1 MKKKANLFSFGFEH
15 YIPNPKISQ
24 FYVPSCLD
32 VCYLMWRRTEIFP
45 KIKNKNLIVE
55 LKFTLYAK
63 TKKKWLLFHD
73 MKDNRPFSIK
83 KKKTCN
89 SVYKCWNILSDFFP
103 FLNYDSLS
111 YVGLLKFTISS
122 FIFCKLLS
130 IFI

>member
-55 LKFTLYAK
+55 LKCTLYAK

-83 KKKTCN
+83 KKKNVQQCLQMLEHF
-89 SVYKCWNILSDFFP
+89 IRFF
-103 FLNYDSLS
+103 
-111 YVGLLKFTISS
+111 S
-122 FIFCKLLS
+122 FSQLR
-130 IFI
+130 

>member
-55 LKFTLYAK
+55 LKCTLYAK

-83 KKKTCN
+83 KKKRATVSTN
-89 SVYKCWNILSDFFP
+89 VGTFYQIFFL
-103 FLNYDSLS
+103 FSI
-111 YVGLLKFTISS
+111 TIV
-122 FIFCKLLS
+122 CHMLVC
-130 IFI
+130 